1 VPSSNDEGEEREGE
15 AEGEGKGEDER
26 FMREALVE
34 AAKAA
39 SKGEVPVG
47 AVLVLHGVII
57 ARAHNL

>member
-1 VPSSNDEGEEREGE
+1 MDERSYTKENEE
-15 AEGEGKGEDER
+15 EDER
-26 FMREALVE
+26 FMREALAE

-47 AVLVLHGVII
+47 AVIVFQGDII